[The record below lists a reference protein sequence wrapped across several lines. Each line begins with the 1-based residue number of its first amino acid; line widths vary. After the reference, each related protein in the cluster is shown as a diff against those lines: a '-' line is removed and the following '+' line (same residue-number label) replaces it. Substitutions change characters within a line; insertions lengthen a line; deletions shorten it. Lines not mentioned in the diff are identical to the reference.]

1 VSLKT
6 KTIIVSLV
14 IIAVSIVFLISCAKG
29 SEGNTPSA
37 VRSKIVDEEI
47 GMEATCPVLGN
58 TFNITATT
66 SVVEYK
72 GKRYYFCCPGCD
84 DKFMESPE
92 KYIGEESKQAGKEQT
107 RENNNTEEILY
118 WTCSMHPEVR
128 SDKEGNCPI
137 CGMNLI
143 PARKGDKKGDE
154 NSYLRLEEREIA
166 LAGVKTTL
174 AERKS
179 LYKEIETI
187 GVVAYDPTLVTAQEE
202 YINALELLENISRE
216 EDISYLRAKKVLEK
230 SEYKLRLL
238 GMSSSEIESL
248 GKEREAQTSFII
260 PENQSWI
267 YADVYESDIAWVK
280 NGQNVTVLPA
290 AYPDLEFKGK
300 IEAIKPILDM
310 KTRST
315 QVKIRLYEK
324 DERLLPGMYV
334 DVRIKAAYFPPG
346 ENKNEVVAVPKNAV
360 INTGKRKIVW
370 VYLGEGNFEPREV
383 KIGPLAIG
391 DNGKGEESYYPILR
405 GVEEK
410 EMVVT
415 NGNFLIDS
423 ESQITGIAA
432 VGYGGAMGVE
442 EKGHMG
448 H

>member
-1 VSLKT
+1 MKGKVKILLAILIMAAS
-6 KTIIVSLV
+6 
-14 IIAVSIVFLISCAKG
+14 IAVITSCSRN
-29 SEGNTPSA
+29 SEGETMLP
-37 VRSKIVDEEI
+37 VRGSVMDAEI
-47 GMEATCPVLGN
+47 GMQVTCPVMGN
-58 TFNITATT
+58 
-66 SVVEYK
+66 VVTVTKSTPVIDYK
-72 GKRYYFCCPGCD
+72 GERYFFCCPGCD
-84 DKFMESPE
+84 DKFMENPN
-92 KYIGEESKQAGKEQT
+92 KYISDSPKQTEKEQT
-107 RENNNTEEILY
+107 NTSNSAGKILY
-118 WTCSMHPEVR
+118 WTCSMHPEVK

-143 PARKGDKKGDE
+143 PVRKGDKKGDE
-154 NSYLRLEEREIA
+154 NSYLQLEEREIA

-179 LYKEIETI
+179 LYKEVETI

-216 EDISYLRAKKVLEK
+216 EDISYRRAKKVLEK

-238 GMSSSEIESL
+238 GMSNSEIESL

-267 YADVYESDIAWVK
+267 YADVYESDIVWVK
-280 NGQNVTVLPA
+280 KGQKVTVVST
-290 AYPDLEFKGK
+290 AYPDLELEGRVKS
-300 IEAIKPILDM
+300 IKPLLDM
-310 KTRST
+310 KTRAT
-315 QVKIRLYEK
+315 QVKIRLSRSDK
-324 DERLLPGMYV
+324 RLLPGMYV
-334 DVRIKAAYFPPG
+334 DVKIKSDYVPPA
-346 ENKNEVVAVPKNAV
+346 ESKNEVVAVPKNAV

-383 KIGPLAIG
+383 KVGPLAVG
-391 DNGKGEESYYPILR
+391 DNERGQEKSYYPILR

-432 VGYGGAMGVE
+432 IGYGGAVGVE
-442 EKGHMG
+442 EKGQMN
-448 H
+448 